1 MKNSTNLETQ
11 FNKQELLGVLTR
23 LLTQRS
29 GFYAKVI
36 LADLQNLGYLQGN
49 LNNSHSES
57 KSNITSSSY
66 QDKKQPP
73 QLSTSQLLS
82 NEIVESKTVKIQE
95 QIRQKIVEI
104 VSEKTGLAK
113 EVIKLEYRL
122 LDDLNLDSI
131 KAGSLMAEI
140 AKIYHLEGKFEPSE
154 FANATLS
161 EIIKNIVAY
170 FEESFSQR
178 TGLTEQV
185 TETETINLKEKV
197 QEKVV
202 EIAAEKTG
210 LTKEVIKLEYRLLD
224 DLNLDSI
231 KAGSLMAEIAKIY
244 HLEGKF
250 EPSEFANST
259 LGEIS
264 EAIIFYLQKLSIQK
278 PKVPSEPTISQ
289 SYVRSF
295 TVEMLREELTTD
307 VRDTVE
313 KIAIAC
319 IKSHQKL
326 AENIAQLWD
335 GFNIPDRLLI
345 LIPETWEDLTET
357 IEILTN
363 LAQKTAG
370 KICELAFIQF
380 GNGYFSRCENNDPP
394 TSVFS
399 VASFAASLHL
409 ERPKLKIRVLEFD
422 HRLSLEII
430 NQKIKAEFTTSDNYS
445 VAGYNCE
452 SQRHQMVYDL
462 AQKKSQSRN
471 VNLTPEDVIIVTGG
485 AKGITAECAIA
496 LAEKYHCKMALVGS
510 SPVNDEVQNT
520 LKKYAD
526 AQLIAKYYSCNITDL
541 NAVNQLIQKVTTE
554 LGIITTVI
562 HGAGTNKPRRTEQV
576 SSSEAYQEIAP
587 KLIGAWN
594 LITALK
600 YHQLKYFIAFTSII
614 GVTGMLGNS
623 WYAFSNETVDLLLRN
638 LKKQTG
644 TETITLAY
652 SVWSEVGMGAKMGST
667 KTLANMG
674 IDAIPPHLGVAEFL
688 HWIENCAD
696 DQQIVIAA
704 KLGGLDTWRR
714 NTYNLPVANRYLEKV
729 EYFEPGIELIVH
741 CSLNRQHDL
750 YVNDHNFNGS
760 LLFPTVFGLEAMT
773 QAASYV
779 TGITNINSVKLEHIS
794 LLRPIVVP
802 ENGEIKIQIHAR
814 VDRNKVF
821 AAISTEESNYKT
833 PHFSAEITLNHSNEK
848 PTKNL
853 NIPNKSLHLESKT
866 DIYSWLLFQGST
878 YQNIDKVYLL
888 NSEQVILSTKVF
900 NTDTSEICFS
910 SDKLAPFILGSP
922 LLRDVLLQSGQLP
935 LTQNVYLP
943 ISIEEWEIFNI
954 QNFSSRGFVE
964 TTILK
969 VEDQTAVADV
979 VFVNDQNEVLEK
991 IFGYHV
997 KSLKPT
1003 SEYPL
1008 PKDIGDRSFIEN
1020 KITECFKSY
1029 AHLLTDKPQ
1038 LIVYKH
1044 SELFNSLDSKTRHQI
1059 EQQVFTEKYAFVNGI
1074 NQEEITW
1081 LDSGKPQIANSNL
1094 QISIAHSRT
1103 LLLMTIGQNIQGCD
1117 LEFVEQRTLEQWLDL
1132 LGNQYQALL
1141 QEFKNYDDTLCS
1153 FATRL
1158 WCVKESIFK
1167 ATGSFPQLITVEIKS
1182 QKGVIFTTQVE
1193 KNYFQI
1199 LTFPINIWT
1208 KNIAI
1213 VASLVHLKTP
1223 EISDKIDTVIPSL
1236 IENESVLDLINGK
1249 YIYRFQTTFK
1259 DCKAICGK
1267 TYFTNFPVW
1276 VGQLRELGLNRIS
1289 HSLLQDFQ
1297 TGEYGMVTN
1306 ASSTRIYNEA
1316 ETLNNII
1323 GKIWMTDKCN
1333 FEQSFID
1340 LEFEW
1345 FKENIDGTLIKIAE
1359 SNLSTTW
1366 VEIAGHGIVKQTPLP
1381 VYLYDY
1387 LQKMLNNSIPAIRTE
1402 NQIEYVSIQDL
1413 GEIKYKSE
1421 TKPRPDLVLSSK
1433 TYQTGIYDS
1442 NSVGNLYYSNYYDW
1456 QAKTLEQFIYKLMPD
1471 VFTTR
1476 GKLGEYI
1483 CLEVMVNH
1491 LQEAMPFE
1499 EIEVNMYLE
1508 KWYKNGFKLYFE
1520 YYSLSGGRRKLAY
1533 GNNTLIWALRDHESA
1548 KPVACELPTIIQDY
1562 FQKLL

>member
-1 MKNSTNLETQ
+1 
-11 FNKQELLGVLTR
+11 
-23 LLTQRS
+23 
-29 GFYAKVI
+29 
-36 LADLQNLGYLQGN
+36 
-49 LNNSHSES
+49 
-57 KSNITSSSY
+57 
-66 QDKKQPP
+66 
-73 QLSTSQLLS
+73 
-82 NEIVESKTVKIQE
+82 
-95 QIRQKIVEI
+95 
-104 VSEKTGLAK
+104 
-113 EVIKLEYRL
+113 
-122 LDDLNLDSI
+122 
-131 KAGSLMAEI
+131 
-140 AKIYHLEGKFEPSE
+140 
-154 FANATLS
+154 
-161 EIIKNIVAY
+161 
-170 FEESFSQR
+170 
-178 TGLTEQV
+178 
-185 TETETINLKEKV
+185 
-197 QEKVV
+197 
-202 EIAAEKTG
+202 
-210 LTKEVIKLEYRLLD
+210 
-224 DLNLDSI
+224 
-231 KAGSLMAEIAKIY
+231 MAEIAKIY

-900 NTDTSEICFS
+900 HTDTSEICFS

-1044 SELFNSLDSKTRHQI
+1044 SELFNSLDSETRHQI

-1213 VASLVHLKTP
+1213 VASLVHLKTS

>member
-36 LADLQNLGYLQGN
+36 LADLQNLGYLQGS

-57 KSNITSSSY
+57 KLNIISSSH
-66 QDKKQPP
+66 QNQKEPP
-73 QLSTSQLLS
+73 QLPISQLPS
-82 NEIVESKTVKIQE
+82 SQVVESKTVKIQE
-95 QIRQKIVEI
+95 KIVEI
-104 VSEKTGLAK
+104 VSQKTGLTK
-113 EVIKLEYRL
+113 ETIKLEYRL

-131 KAGSLMAEI
+131 KAGSLIAEI
-140 AKIYHLEGKFEPSE
+140 AK
-154 FANATLS
+154 T
-161 EIIKNIVAY
+161 
-170 FEESFSQR
+170 
-178 TGLTEQV
+178 
-185 TETETINLKEKV
+185 
-197 QEKVV
+197 
-202 EIAAEKTG
+202 
-210 LTKEVIKLEYRLLD
+210 
-224 DLNLDSI
+224 
-231 KAGSLMAEIAKIY
+231 Y

-259 LGEIS
+259 LAEIIENITS
-264 EAIIFYLQKLSIQK
+264 YLEESSIQNSTIK
-278 PKVPSEPTISQ
+278 SETTHLS
-289 SYVRSF
+289 SYVSSF
-295 TVEMLREELTTD
+295 AVEIIKAELITD
-307 VRDTVE
+307 VRYTVE

-345 LIPETWEDLTET
+345 LIPETWENLTEI
-357 IEILTN
+357 IEVLTN
-363 LAQKTAG
+363 IAQKTAG
-370 KICELAFIQF
+370 KTCGLGFIQF
-380 GNGYFSRCENNDPP
+380 GNGYFSRSENNDPP
-394 TSVFS
+394 TSIFS
-399 VASFAASLHL
+399 VVSFAASLHL
-409 ERPKLKIRVLEFD
+409 ERPHQKIRVVEFD
-422 HRLSLEII
+422 HSLSFEII

-445 VAGYNCE
+445 IAGYNCE
-452 SQRHQMVYDL
+452 SQRHQMVYDV

-485 AKGITAECAIA
+485 AKGITAECAVA

-520 LKKYAD
+520 LKKYTD

-541 NAVNQLIQKVTTE
+541 NAVNQLIQEVTNE

-576 SSSEAYQEIAP
+576 SSTEAYQEIAP

-594 LITALK
+594 LITSLNS
-600 YHQLKYFIAFTSII
+600 HQLKYFIAFTSII

-638 LKKQTG
+638 LRKQTG

-674 IDAIPPHLGVAEFL
+674 IEAIPPHLGVAEFL
-688 HWIENCAD
+688 HWIENFTD

-704 KLGGLDTWRR
+704 KLGGLDTWKR
-714 NTYNLPVANRYLEKV
+714 NTYNLPVANRYLEKI
-729 EYFEPGIELIVH
+729 EYFEPGVELIVH

-794 LLRPIVVP
+794 LLHPIVVP

-814 VDRNKVF
+814 VDGNKVF

-853 NIPNKSLHLESKT
+853 NITNESLHLESKT
-866 DIYSWLLFQGST
+866 DIYSWLLFQGNT
-878 YQNIDKVYLL
+878 YQNIDKVYNL
-888 NSEQVILSTKVF
+888 NSEQVILSTKGF
-900 NTDTSEICFS
+900 DTDTSEICFS
-910 SDKLAPFILGSP
+910 SNKLAPFILGSP
-922 LLRDVLLQSGQLP
+922 VLRDVLLQSGQLP

-943 ISIEEWEIFNI
+943 IGIEEWEIFNI

-964 TTILK
+964 TTVLK
-969 VEDQTAVADV
+969 VEDQTAVTDV
-979 VFVNDQNEVLEK
+979 VFVNDQNEVIEK

-1003 SEYPL
+1003 PEYPH

-1020 KITECFKSY
+1020 KITEGFQSY
-1029 AHLLTDKPQ
+1029 AHLLIEQPQ

-1044 SELFNSLDSKTRHQI
+1044 SELFNSLDSETRHQI
-1059 EQQVFTEKYAFVNGI
+1059 EQQVFTERYASVNGI

-1081 LDSGKPQIANSNL
+1081 LDSGKPQIANINL
-1094 QISIAHSRT
+1094 QISIAHSRS

-1117 LEFVEQRTLEQWLDL
+1117 LEFVEPKTLEQWLEL
-1132 LGNQYQALL
+1132 LGNQYQTLL
-1141 QEFKNYDDTLCS
+1141 HQFKKYDDTLCS

-1182 QKGVIFTTQVE
+1182 QKGIIFTTQVE
-1193 KNYFQI
+1193 NNSFQI
-1199 LTFPINIWT
+1199 FTFPINIWP

-1213 VASLVHLKTP
+1213 VASLVHLKTS
-1223 EISDKIDTVIPSL
+1223 EISDKIDTAIPSL
-1236 IENESVLDLINGK
+1236 IENKPPLDLINGK

-1276 VGQLRELGLNRIS
+1276 VGQLRELALNPIS
-1289 HSLLQDFQ
+1289 HNLLQDFQ

-1306 ASSTRIYNEA
+1306 ASSTKIYNEA
-1316 ETLNNII
+1316 ETLNNIV
-1323 GKIWMTDKCN
+1323 GKIWMTDKSN
-1333 FEQSFID
+1333 LEQSFID

-1421 TKPRPDLVLSSK
+1421 TKPRPDLFLSSK

-1476 GKLGEYI
+1476 GKRGEYI
-1483 CLEVMVNH
+1483 CLEVVVNH

-1499 EIEVNMYLE
+1499 EIEINMYLE
-1508 KWYKNGFKLYFE
+1508 KWYRNGFKLYFE

-1533 GNNTLIWALRDHESA
+1533 GNNTLIWAFRQDETS

>member
-1 MKNSTNLETQ
+1 MKNFKHLANNISKEDLLE
-11 FNKQELLGVLTR
+11 VLSR
-23 LLTQRS
+23 LLPQRS
-29 GFYAKVI
+29 QFYAKVI
-36 LADLQNLGYLQGN
+36 VADLENLPHLWVNLTNSQPQSEESSIQN
-49 LNNSHSES
+49 STIKSE
-57 KSNITSSSY
+57 TTHLSSY
-66 QDKKQPP
+66 I
-73 QLSTSQLLS
+73 SSFS
-82 NEIVESKTVKIQE
+82 V
-95 QIRQKIVEI
+95 
-104 VSEKTGLAK
+104 
-113 EVIKLEYRL
+113 
-122 LDDLNLDSI
+122 
-131 KAGSLMAEI
+131 
-140 AKIYHLEGKFEPSE
+140 
-154 FANATLS
+154 
-161 EIIKNIVAY
+161 EIIKA
-170 FEESFSQR
+170 
-178 TGLTEQV
+178 
-185 TETETINLKEKV
+185 
-197 QEKVV
+197 
-202 EIAAEKTG
+202 
-210 LTKEVIKLEYRLLD
+210 
-224 DLNLDSI
+224 
-231 KAGSLMAEIAKIY
+231 
-244 HLEGKF
+244 
-250 EPSEFANST
+250 
-259 LGEIS
+259 
-264 EAIIFYLQKLSIQK
+264 
-278 PKVPSEPTISQ
+278 
-289 SYVRSF
+289 
-295 TVEMLREELTTD
+295 ELTTD

-345 LIPETWEDLTET
+345 LIPETWENLTET
-357 IEILTN
+357 IEILTDV
-363 LAQKTAG
+363 AQKTAG
-370 KICELAFIQF
+370 KICELGFIQF
-380 GNGYFSRCENNDPP
+380 GNGYFSRCENNDRP

-445 VAGYNCE
+445 VAGYNYE
-452 SQRHQMVYDL
+452 MQRSQMVYDL

-471 VNLTPEDVIIVTGG
+471 VNLTSEDVIIVTGG

-704 KLGGLDTWRR
+704 KLGGLDTWKRK
-714 NTYNLPVANRYLEKV
+714 NYNFPIANRYLEKI
-729 EYFEPGIELIVH
+729 EYFEPGIELIVR
-741 CSLNRQHDL
+741 CSLNRQNDL

-802 ENGEIKIQIHAR
+802 ENGEIKIQIYAR
-814 VDRNKVF
+814 VDGNKVF

-848 PTKNL
+848 LTKNL
-853 NIPNKSLHLESKT
+853 NIPNESLHLESKT

-888 NSEQVILSTKVF
+888 NSDQVILSTKGF
-900 NTDTSEICFS
+900 YTDTSEICFS
-910 SDKLAPFILGSP
+910 SNKLAPFSLGSP

-943 ISIEEWEIFNI
+943 ISIEEWQIFNI
-954 QNFSSRGFVE
+954 QNFSTRGFVE

-969 VEDQTAVADV
+969 VEDKTAVADV
-979 VFVNDQNEVLEK
+979 VFVNENNEVIEK

-1003 SEYPL
+1003 PEYPH

-1020 KITECFKSY
+1020 KIIEGFKSY
-1029 AHLLTDKPQ
+1029 EHLLTDKPQ
-1038 LIVYKH
+1038 LIVYKY
-1044 SELFNSLDSKTRHQI
+1044 SELFNSLDSETRHQI
-1059 EQQVFTEKYAFVNGI
+1059 EQQVFTEKYASVNGI
-1074 NQEEITW
+1074 DQEKITW

-1132 LGNQYQALL
+1132 LGNQYQTLL

-1167 ATGSFPQLITVEIKS
+1167 ATGIFPQLITVEMKS
-1182 QKGVIFTTQVE
+1182 QKGVIFTAQVV
-1193 KNYFQI
+1193 NNSFHV
-1199 LTFPINIWT
+1199 LTFPVNIWH
-1208 KNIAI
+1208 KNMVI
-1213 VASLVHLKTP
+1213 VASVVHLKIAETSG
-1223 EISDKIDTVIPSL
+1223 EIATAIPSL
-1236 IENESVLDLINGK
+1236 VEDLISGK
-1249 YIYRFQTTFK
+1249 TIYRFATTFK

-1276 VGQLRELGLNRIS
+1276 VGQLRELTLNPVS
-1289 HSLLQDFQ
+1289 HKLLRDFQ
-1297 TGEYGMVTN
+1297 TGEYGIVTN
-1306 ASSTRIYNEA
+1306 VSSTRIYNEA
-1316 ETLNNII
+1316 ETLNNMV
-1323 GKIWMTDKCN
+1323 GKIWMTDKSN
-1333 FEQSFID
+1333 LEQSFID

-1359 SNLSTTW
+1359 SNLATTW
-1366 VEIAGHGIVKQTPLP
+1366 VKIAGHGIVKQTPLP
-1381 VYLYDY
+1381 PYLYDY

-1413 GEIKYKSE
+1413 GEIKYKSQ

-1476 GKLGEYI
+1476 SKRGEYI
-1483 CLEVMVNH
+1483 CIEVVVNH

-1499 EIEVNMYLE
+1499 EIEINMYLE

>member
-1 MKNSTNLETQ
+1 MKNSTNLENR
-11 FNKQELLGVLTR
+11 FNKQELLEVLTR
-23 LLTQRS
+23 LLAQRS

-36 LADLQNLGYLQGN
+36 LADLGNLGHLQGS
-49 LNNSHSES
+49 LNNSYSES
-57 KSNITSSSY
+57 RSNITSSSY

-82 NEIVESKTVKIQE
+82 NEIVESKPFKIQE
-95 QIRQKIVEI
+95 QIRQKVVEI

-154 FANATLS
+154 FAN
-161 EIIKNIVAY
+161 
-170 FEESFSQR
+170 
-178 TGLTEQV
+178 
-185 TETETINLKEKV
+185 
-197 QEKVV
+197 
-202 EIAAEKTG
+202 
-210 LTKEVIKLEYRLLD
+210 
-224 DLNLDSI
+224 
-231 KAGSLMAEIAKIY
+231 
-244 HLEGKF
+244 
-250 EPSEFANST
+250 ST

-264 EAIIFYLQKLSIQK
+264 EAIISYLQKLSIQK

-900 NTDTSEICFS
+900 HTDTSEICFS

-991 IFGYHV
+991 IFGYHI

-1020 KITECFKSY
+1020 KITKGFQSY

-1038 LIVYKH
+1038 LIIYKY
-1044 SELFNSLDSKTRHQI
+1044 SELFNSLDSETRHQI

-1213 VASLVHLKTP
+1213 VASLVHLKTS

>member
-1 MKNSTNLETQ
+1 MKNSTNLENR
-11 FNKQELLGVLTR
+11 FNKQELLEVLTR
-23 LLTQRS
+23 LLAQRS

-36 LADLQNLGYLQGN
+36 LADLGNLGHLQGS
-49 LNNSHSES
+49 LNNSYSES
-57 KSNITSSSY
+57 RSNITSSSY

-82 NEIVESKTVKIQE
+82 NEIVESKPVKIQE
-95 QIRQKIVEI
+95 QIREKVVEI
-104 VSEKTGLAK
+104 AAEKTGLAK

-131 KAGSLMAEI
+131 KAGSLMA
-140 AKIYHLEGKFEPSE
+140 
-154 FANATLS
+154 
-161 EIIKNIVAY
+161 
-170 FEESFSQR
+170 Q
-178 TGLTEQV
+178 
-185 TETETINLKEKV
+185 
-197 QEKVV
+197 
-202 EIAAEKTG
+202 
-210 LTKEVIKLEYRLLD
+210 
-224 DLNLDSI
+224 
-231 KAGSLMAEIAKIY
+231 IAKIY

-264 EAIIFYLQKLSIQK
+264 EAIISYLQKLSIQK

-313 KIAIAC
+313 RITIAC

-363 LAQKTAG
+363 VAQKTAG
-370 KICELAFIQF
+370 KICELGFIQF
-380 GNGYFSRCENNDPP
+380 GNGYFYRCENNDPP
-394 TSVFS
+394 NSIFS
-399 VASFAASLHL
+399 VVSFAASLHL

-485 AKGITAECAIA
+485 AKGITAECALA
-496 LAEKYHCKMALVGS
+496 LAQKYHCKMALVGS

-520 LKKYAD
+520 LKKYTD

-541 NAVNQLIQKVTTE
+541 NAVNQLIQEVTTE

-674 IDAIPPHLGVAEFL
+674 IDAISPHLGVAEFL
-688 HWIENCAD
+688 HWIENFTD

-714 NTYNLPVANRYLEKV
+714 NTYNLPVANRYLEKI

-802 ENGEIKIQIHAR
+802 ENGEVKIQIYAR
-814 VDRNKVF
+814 VDGNKVF

-848 PTKNL
+848 LTKNL
-853 NIPNKSLHLESKT
+853 NIPNESLHLESKT

-888 NSEQVILSTKVF
+888 NSDQVILSTKGF
-900 NTDTSEICFS
+900 HTDTSEICFS
-910 SDKLAPFILGSP
+910 SNKLAPFTLGSP
-922 LLRDVLLQSGQLP
+922 LLRDVLLQSGQLV

-964 TTILK
+964 ATLVK
-969 VEDQTAVADV
+969 VEEQTAVSNV
-979 VFVNDQNEVLEK
+979 VFVNDQNEVIEK
-991 IFGYHV
+991 IFGYHI

-1003 SEYPL
+1003 PEYPR

-1020 KITECFKSY
+1020 KITQGFKSY
-1029 AHLLTDKPQ
+1029 EHLLTDQPQ

-1044 SELFNSLDSKTRHQI
+1044 SELFNSLDSENRHQI
-1059 EQQVFTEKYAFVNGI
+1059 EQQVFTEKYASVNGI
-1074 NQEEITW
+1074 DQETITW
-1081 LDSGKPQIANSNL
+1081 LDSGKPQITNSNL
-1094 QISIAHSRT
+1094 QISIAHS
-1103 LLLMTIGQNIQGCD
+1103 
-1117 LEFVEQRTLEQWLDL
+1117 
-1132 LGNQYQALL
+1132 
-1141 QEFKNYDDTLCS
+1141 
-1153 FATRL
+1153 
-1158 WCVKESIFK
+1158 
-1167 ATGSFPQLITVEIKS
+1167 
-1182 QKGVIFTTQVE
+1182 
-1193 KNYFQI
+1193 
-1199 LTFPINIWT
+1199 
-1208 KNIAI
+1208 
-1213 VASLVHLKTP
+1213 
-1223 EISDKIDTVIPSL
+1223 
-1236 IENESVLDLINGK
+1236 
-1249 YIYRFQTTFK
+1249 
-1259 DCKAICGK
+1259 
-1267 TYFTNFPVW
+1267 
-1276 VGQLRELGLNRIS
+1276 
-1289 HSLLQDFQ
+1289 
-1297 TGEYGMVTN
+1297 
-1306 ASSTRIYNEA
+1306 
-1316 ETLNNII
+1316 
-1323 GKIWMTDKCN
+1323 
-1333 FEQSFID
+1333 
-1340 LEFEW
+1340 
-1345 FKENIDGTLIKIAE
+1345 
-1359 SNLSTTW
+1359 
-1366 VEIAGHGIVKQTPLP
+1366 
-1381 VYLYDY
+1381 
-1387 LQKMLNNSIPAIRTE
+1387 
-1402 NQIEYVSIQDL
+1402 
-1413 GEIKYKSE
+1413 
-1421 TKPRPDLVLSSK
+1421 
-1433 TYQTGIYDS
+1433 
-1442 NSVGNLYYSNYYDW
+1442 
-1456 QAKTLEQFIYKLMPD
+1456 
-1471 VFTTR
+1471 
-1476 GKLGEYI
+1476 
-1483 CLEVMVNH
+1483 
-1491 LQEAMPFE
+1491 
-1499 EIEVNMYLE
+1499 
-1508 KWYKNGFKLYFE
+1508 
-1520 YYSLSGGRRKLAY
+1520 
-1533 GNNTLIWALRDHESA
+1533 
-1548 KPVACELPTIIQDY
+1548 
-1562 FQKLL
+1562 

>member
-1 MKNSTNLETQ
+1 MRNSTNLENR
-11 FNKQELLGVLTR
+11 FNKQELLEVLTR
-23 LLTQRS
+23 LLAQRS

-36 LADLQNLGYLQGN
+36 LADLGNLGHLQGS

-66 QDKKQPP
+66 QDKKEPL

-95 QIRQKIVEI
+95 QIRQKVVEI

-131 KAGSLMAEI
+131 KAGSLMA
-140 AKIYHLEGKFEPSE
+140 
-154 FANATLS
+154 
-161 EIIKNIVAY
+161 
-170 FEESFSQR
+170 Q
-178 TGLTEQV
+178 
-185 TETETINLKEKV
+185 
-197 QEKVV
+197 
-202 EIAAEKTG
+202 
-210 LTKEVIKLEYRLLD
+210 
-224 DLNLDSI
+224 
-231 KAGSLMAEIAKIY
+231 IAKIY

-264 EAIIFYLQKLSIQK
+264 EAIISYLQKLSIQK

-295 TVEMLREELTTD
+295 TVEMLREELTTN

-313 KIAIAC
+313 KITIAC

-363 LAQKTAG
+363 VAQKTAG
-370 KICELAFIQF
+370 KICELGFIQF

-430 NQKIKAEFTTSDNYS
+430 NQKIKAEFTTSDSYS

-485 AKGITAECAIA
+485 AKGITAECALA
-496 LAEKYHCKMALVGS
+496 LAQKYHCKMALVGS

-520 LKKYAD
+520 LKKYTD

-541 NAVNQLIQKVTTE
+541 NAVNQLIQEVTTE

-688 HWIENCAD
+688 HWIENFTD

-714 NTYNLPVANRYLEKV
+714 NTYNLPVANRYLEKI

-814 VDRNKVF
+814 VDGNKVF
-821 AAISTEESNYKT
+821 AAISTEDSNYKT

-853 NIPNKSLHLESKT
+853 NITNKSLHLESKT

-910 SDKLAPFILGSP
+910 SDKLAPFVLGSL
-922 LLRDVLLQSGQLP
+922 LLRDVLLQSGQLV

-964 TTILK
+964 TTLVK
-969 VEDQTAVADV
+969 VEEQTAVSNV
-979 VFVNDQNEVLEK
+979 VFVNDQNEVIEK
-991 IFGYHV
+991 IFGYHI

-1003 SEYPL
+1003 PEYPR

-1038 LIVYKH
+1038 LIVYKY
-1044 SELFNSLDSKTRHQI
+1044 SELFNSLDSETRHQI

-1094 QISIAHSRT
+1094 QISIAHSRS

-1117 LEFVEQRTLEQWLDL
+1117 LEFVEAKTLEQWLEL
-1132 LGNQYQALL
+1132 LGNQYQTLL
-1141 QEFKNYDDTLCS
+1141 QQFKNYDDTLCS

-1158 WCVKESIFK
+1158 WCVKESTFK
-1167 ATGSFPQLITVEIKS
+1167 ATGTFPQLITVERKHER
-1182 QKGVIFTTQVE
+1182 GVIFTV
-1193 KNYFQI
+1193 QI
-1199 LTFPINIWT
+1199 EGNSFHVLTFPVNIWH
-1208 KNIAI
+1208 KNMVI
-1213 VASLVHLKTP
+1213 VASVVHLKIAETSG
-1223 EISDKIDTVIPSL
+1223 EIATAIPSL
-1236 IENESVLDLINGK
+1236 VEDLISGK
-1249 YIYRFQTTFK
+1249 TIYRFATTFK

-1276 VGQLRELGLNRIS
+1276 VGQLRELTLNPVS
-1289 HSLLQDFQ
+1289 HKLLRDFQ
-1297 TGEYGMVTN
+1297 TGEYGIVTN
-1306 ASSTRIYNEA
+1306 VSSTRIYNEA
-1316 ETLNNII
+1316 ETLNNMV
-1323 GKIWMTDKCN
+1323 GKIWMTDKSN
-1333 FEQSFID
+1333 LEQSFID

-1366 VEIAGHGIVKQTPLP
+1366 VKIAGHGIVKQTPLP
-1381 VYLYDY
+1381 PYLYDY

-1413 GEIKYKSE
+1413 GEIKYKSQ

-1476 GKLGEYI
+1476 SKRGEYI
-1483 CLEVMVNH
+1483 CLEVVVNH

-1508 KWYKNGFKLYFE
+1508 RWFTNGFNLYFE

-1548 KPVACELPTIIQDY
+1548 KPVACELPKIIQDY

>member
-1 MKNSTNLETQ
+1 MKNSTNLENR
-11 FNKQELLGVLTR
+11 FNKQELLEVLTR
-23 LLTQRS
+23 LLAQRS

-36 LADLQNLGYLQGN
+36 LADLGNLGHLQGS
-49 LNNSHSES
+49 LES
-57 KSNITSSSY
+57 KSNITSSSH
-66 QDKKQPP
+66 QDKKEPL
-73 QLSTSQLLS
+73 QLSILPISELPSSQV
-82 NEIVESKTVKIQE
+82 VESKPVKIQE
-95 QIRQKIVEI
+95 QIREKVVEI
-104 VSEKTGLAK
+104 AAEKTGLAK

-140 AKIYHLEGKFEPSE
+140 AK
-154 FANATLS
+154 T
-161 EIIKNIVAY
+161 
-170 FEESFSQR
+170 
-178 TGLTEQV
+178 
-185 TETETINLKEKV
+185 
-197 QEKVV
+197 
-202 EIAAEKTG
+202 
-210 LTKEVIKLEYRLLD
+210 
-224 DLNLDSI
+224 
-231 KAGSLMAEIAKIY
+231 Y

-259 LGEIS
+259 LAEI
-264 EAIIFYLQKLSIQK
+264 IDNITTYLEESSIQNSK
-278 PKVPSEPTISQ
+278 IESETTHLSSYIS
-289 SYVRSF
+289 SF
-295 TVEMLREELTTD
+295 SVEIIKAELTTD

-345 LIPETWEDLTET
+345 LIPETWENLTET
-357 IEILTN
+357 IEILTDV
-363 LAQKTAG
+363 AQKTAG
-370 KICELAFIQF
+370 KICELGFIQF
-380 GNGYFSRCENNDPP
+380 GNGYFSRCENNDRP

-445 VAGYNCE
+445 VAGYNYE
-452 SQRHQMVYDL
+452 MQRSQMVYDL

-471 VNLTPEDVIIVTGG
+471 VNLTSEDVIIVTGG

-704 KLGGLDTWRR
+704 KLGGLDTWKRK
-714 NTYNLPVANRYLEKV
+714 NYNFPIANRYLEKI
-729 EYFEPGIELIVH
+729 EYFEPGIELIVR
-741 CSLNRQHDL
+741 CSLNRQNDL

-802 ENGEIKIQIHAR
+802 ENGEIKIQIYAR
-814 VDRNKVF
+814 VDGNKVF

-848 PTKNL
+848 LTKNL
-853 NIPNKSLHLESKT
+853 NIPNESLHLESKT

-888 NSEQVILSTKVF
+888 NSDQVILSTKGF
-900 NTDTSEICFS
+900 YTDTSEICFS
-910 SDKLAPFILGSP
+910 SNKLAPFSLGSP

-943 ISIEEWEIFNI
+943 ISIEEWQIFNI
-954 QNFSSRGFVE
+954 QNFSTRGFVE

-969 VEDQTAVADV
+969 VEDKTAVADV
-979 VFVNDQNEVLEK
+979 VFVNENNEVIEK

-1003 SEYPL
+1003 PEYPH

-1020 KITECFKSY
+1020 KIIEGFKSY
-1029 AHLLTDKPQ
+1029 EHLLTDKPQ
-1038 LIVYKH
+1038 LIVYKY
-1044 SELFNSLDSKTRHQI
+1044 SELFNSLDSETRHQI
-1059 EQQVFTEKYAFVNGI
+1059 EQQVFTEKYASVNGI
-1074 NQEEITW
+1074 DQEKITW

-1132 LGNQYQALL
+1132 LGNQYQTLL

-1167 ATGSFPQLITVEIKS
+1167 ATGIFPQLITVEMKS
-1182 QKGVIFTTQVE
+1182 QKGVIFTAQVV
-1193 KNYFQI
+1193 NNSFHV
-1199 LTFPINIWT
+1199 LTFPVNIWH
-1208 KNIAI
+1208 KNIVI
-1213 VASLVHLKTP
+1213 VASLVHRQ
-1223 EISDKIDTVIPSL
+1223 
-1236 IENESVLDLINGK
+1236 N
-1249 YIYRFQTTFK
+1249 
-1259 DCKAICGK
+1259 
-1267 TYFTNFPVW
+1267 
-1276 VGQLRELGLNRIS
+1276 
-1289 HSLLQDFQ
+1289 
-1297 TGEYGMVTN
+1297 
-1306 ASSTRIYNEA
+1306 
-1316 ETLNNII
+1316 
-1323 GKIWMTDKCN
+1323 
-1333 FEQSFID
+1333 
-1340 LEFEW
+1340 
-1345 FKENIDGTLIKIAE
+1345 
-1359 SNLSTTW
+1359 
-1366 VEIAGHGIVKQTPLP
+1366 
-1381 VYLYDY
+1381 
-1387 LQKMLNNSIPAIRTE
+1387 
-1402 NQIEYVSIQDL
+1402 
-1413 GEIKYKSE
+1413 
-1421 TKPRPDLVLSSK
+1421 LVL
-1433 TYQTGIYDS
+1433 I
-1442 NSVGNLYYSNYYDW
+1442 
-1456 QAKTLEQFIYKLMPD
+1456 
-1471 VFTTR
+1471 
-1476 GKLGEYI
+1476 
-1483 CLEVMVNH
+1483 
-1491 LQEAMPFE
+1491 
-1499 EIEVNMYLE
+1499 
-1508 KWYKNGFKLYFE
+1508 
-1520 YYSLSGGRRKLAY
+1520 
-1533 GNNTLIWALRDHESA
+1533 
-1548 KPVACELPTIIQDY
+1548 
-1562 FQKLL
+1562 